1 MEGAARSE
9 NPSQPATPPVGYVVG
24 GTLKDTLTARLTVP
38 PQEVQEGSFVVIESD
53 PWQFYGLVTDLQLG
67 ATDPR
72 FADEQSE
79 KRLPNGLA
87 KLLHGQTLYTN
98 LQVLPALML
107 DRGPALESPEYAA
120 WREAHPVD
128 PLPMPVKTVPP
139 HHAPVRLADAG
150 DVAEI
155 FGKPGGK
162 NYIVGY
168 TREQGHPVCIDLERF
183 VQRSSGIFGA
193 TGTGKSFLTRILL
206 AGLIQYDKTSLLVFD
221 MHNEYAYDDTS
232 SDTGE
237 KVTGLHTKFRSKV
250 RVVGLG
256 AGASNRNITPDFNL
270 VLGEKDLL
278 PEDIEML
285 TRELNL
291 KETTPTTLSAL
302 VSSFGRANWYSEFKA
317 MKNGAVVHT
326 DDGKTI
332 PAPDS
337 GAAWANQAG
346 VNVAAAEGLHS
357 KLRRVFDLPYIMPD
371 PPKNALEDIIHLLDE
386 GRHVILSFGD
396 FNTDLDYLLVTNLL
410 TRRIRE
416 TWEKRTN
423 AFRTGGAKE
432 PRPLA
437 VVVEE
442 AHKLLN
448 REMAAQTAFSTIAR
462 EMRKYYVTLL
472 IIDQRPS
479 QIYDEVMS
487 QLGTRISGWL
497 GDEADIAAVLSGLA
511 GRDSLRGMLA
521 RLQPKEEVLLLG
533 WGVTMPLPVRSRR
546 YDQRFWDEI
555 QGKDK
560 KRPDPVQRQGDHH
573 AQRHSSQDLARGVP
587 QHLFEAIRR
596 DGTPLE

>member
-1 MEGAARSE
+1 MPEDPLPTDS
-9 NPSQPATPPVGYVVG
+9 PVGYVVG
-24 GTLKDTLTARLTVP
+24 GTLKDSLAVRLTVP
-38 PQEVQEGSFVVIESD
+38 PQQVQEGSFVVIESD

-79 KRLPNGLA
+79 KRLPAGLA
-87 KLLHGQTLYTN
+87 KLLHGQTLFTN
-98 LQVLPALML
+98 LEVLPALML
-107 DRGPALESPEYAA
+107 ERGPELDSPDYPA
-120 WREAHPVD
+120 WREAHPQD
-128 PLPMPVKTVPP
+128 PQPLPVKTVPS
-139 HHAPVRLADAG
+139 HHAPVRVAHAG

-155 FGKPGGK
+155 FGEPGGK

-206 AGLIQYDKTSLLVFD
+206 AGLIHYNKTSLLVFD
-221 MHNEYAYDDTS
+221 MHNEYAFDDTS
-232 SDTGE
+232 ETGD
-237 KVTGLHTKFRSKV
+237 KVTGLRTKFGSKV
-250 RVVGLG
+250 QVVGLG
-256 AGASNRNITPDFNL
+256 AGASIRGNTPNFNL
-270 VLGEKDLL
+270 VLGEKDLR

-291 KETTPTTLSAL
+291 KETTPTTLDAL
-302 VSSFGRANWYSEFKA
+302 LHSFGATNWYSAFKA
-317 MKNGAVVHT
+317 MRNGAVEHT
-326 DDGKTI
+326 EDGKTV
-332 PAPDS
+332 PAADS
-337 GAAWANQAG
+337 VAAWANQKG

-357 KLRRVFDLPYIMPD
+357 KLGRIFNRPYIQPE
-371 PPKNALEDIIHLLDE
+371 PPKNILDDIIQLLDD
-386 GRHVILSFGD
+386 GKHVVLSFGE
-396 FNTDLDYLLVTNLL
+396 FESDLDYLLVTNLL

-416 TWEKRTN
+416 TWEKHTN
-423 AFRTGGAKE
+423 AFRTGKAKE
-432 PRPLA
+432 PRPLV

-448 REMAAQTAFSTIAR
+448 REMASQTAFSTIAR

-533 WGVTMPLPVRSRR
+533 WGVKMPLPVRSRR
-546 YDQRFWDEI
+546 YDQRFWEELI
-555 QGKDK
+555 GKDK
-560 KRPDPVQRQGDHH
+560 PSPTIEELTR
-573 AQRHSSQDLARGVP
+573 DLYG
-587 QHLFEAIRR
+587 
-596 DGTPLE
+596 